1 MELQLFYSQIL
12 NLYIEN
18 KIKLRKINYEKKKN
32 TWIYEIRYKRFWKK
46 GKQSTVKSKK
56 EIFTTHILPYFGKMK
71 NKRYNTFNY

>member
-32 TWIYEIRYKRFWKK
+32 TWIYEIRYKRF
-46 GKQSTVKSKK
+46 
-56 EIFTTHILPYFGKMK
+56 
-71 NKRYNTFNY
+71 